1 MPTAI
6 LQNRPK
12 VGQGHLGGFPYLAA
26 SLVHRHESLRRHTTL
41 DLGGAADL
49 YIEVGS
55 VEDLKRILWFTAERE
70 LPVVILGGGSNVLF
84 PDSGFRGIVLSLR
97 RGFDWVTVDG
107 DVIEA
112 GSGAHLSRVVHE
124 AYQTGLSGFE
134 FAVGIPGSVGGA
146 LVMNAGTRAGAIGS
160 IVENLH
166 AVDRLGHERT
176 IKQEEAGFRYRGSDL
191 GEFTILSA
199 TFRLRPDRGESI
211 AERMREIRDYR
222 RKTQPPRG
230 RSAGCVWKNG
240 PDYSAG
246 LLLDNLGFKGKRI
259 GGAFVPDQHAN
270 FIINDGTATAT
281 DYLNLMA
288 EMADAARREKGIE
301 LEAEVV
307 CVGFASSEAPRE
319 SGHFFC

>member
-1 MPTAI
+1 METVI
-6 LQNRPK
+6 LRNRAR
-12 VGQGHLGGFPYLAA
+12 VGEARFGGFPYLAA
-26 SLVHRHESLRRHTTL
+26 SLVRRLESLCRHTTL
-41 DLGGAADL
+41 GLGGFADL

-55 VEDLKRILWFTAERE
+55 AEDLKRILVFAAERE
-70 LPVVILGGGSNVLF
+70 LPVVTLGGGSNVLF

-107 DVIEA
+107 ETLEA
-112 GSGAHLSRVVHE
+112 GAGAHLSRVANE
-124 AYQTGLSGFE
+124 AYQSGLSGFE

-146 LVMNAGTRAGAIGS
+146 LILNAGTRAGDIGS
-160 IVENLH
+160 MVESIR
-166 AVDRLGHERT
+166 AVDRLGRERT
-176 IKQEEAGFRYRGSDL
+176 LRQEEAGFRYRDSDL
-191 GEFTILSA
+191 AELTILSA
-199 TFRLRPDRGESI
+199 TFHLRPERGETI
-211 AERMREIRDYR
+211 ARRMAELRDYR

-246 LLLDNLGFKGKRI
+246 LLLDRLGFKGKKI
-259 GGAFVPDQHAN
+259 GGAFVSDEHAN

-301 LEAEVV
+301 LEPEVI
-307 CVGFASSEAPRE
+307 CVGFASSLQRQ
-319 SGHFFC
+319 